1 MQSQK
6 SFDLNILNSYSF
18 IFIME
23 EYDEKKCE
31 KAFYFSAAVFA
42 AVHTVCAYTD
52 VCSFKASA
60 NYRM

>member
-1 MQSQK
+1 
-6 SFDLNILNSYSF
+6 
-18 IFIME
+18 ME

-31 KAFYFSAAVFA
+31 KAFYFSAAAFA

-52 VCSFKASA
+52 VCSLKASA